1 MNTTPIALDIPSLHT
16 AYRNSDLTPDA
27 VIDHILLTS
36 PQYDDRNI
44 WIRQLSKAEIQ
55 PYLDSLNT
63 KNIDDLPLFG
73 IPFAIKDN
81 IDLANI
87 PTTAG
92 CPDFSYTPTKH
103 AHIVNELINAG
114 AIPIGKTNLDQFATG
129 LVGTRSPE
137 PWGPCGNSFNP
148 EYISGGSSAGSSV
161 AVALGLATF
170 SLGTD
175 TAGSGRVPAMLN
187 NLYGH
192 KPSRG
197 LFSMNGVVPACRS
210 LDCPSIFALSASDA
224 HQVFN
229 VAASFDSEDSYS
241 RKNPYSNTH
250 RYWGMP
256 SSMPKIA
263 IPRKENLNFFGNG
276 DAATLFNKTVLQWRE
291 LGAHV
296 EVVDIESLL
305 EAAKLLY
312 AGPWVAERYAAIEDL
327 MLNKPDTVHPV
338 VHNIVV
344 QAEQKTSV
352 ETFQFEYK
360 MQHYRA
366 IAKEMFAQFDFL
378 LTPTAPTT
386 YTIEE
391 VLENPIE
398 LNSNMG
404 YYTNYMNLLDL
415 AGIAIPA
422 GFMSNGQPFGTT
434 LIAPAMQDQ
443 KLLSYAH
450 LWQHTLD
457 CTTGA
462 LDQKPK
468 HPDVKTFADQSSIEI
483 AVCGAHLS
491 GMPLNWQLTER
502 GASLIK
508 KSLTSKNYKMFA
520 LAGVPPERPGLFRDD
535 SKDSAS
541 IEIEIWSMPAAELG
555 TFLANIPAPL
565 GLGKLETED
574 GDWVT
579 GFICESYG
587 EQGATDITEFGSWRK
602 YINSKAS

>member
-1 MNTTPIALDIPSLHT
+1 MTNIPFSLDISNLHQ
-16 AYRNSDLTPDA
+16 AYKSADLTPEE
-27 VIDHILLTS
+27 VVDHILLRS
-36 PQYDDRNI
+36 PQYNDRNI
-44 WIRQLSKAEIQ
+44 WIRQLSKIEIQ
-55 PYLDSLNT
+55 PYLDALSN
-63 KNIDDLPLFG
+63 KSIDDCPLFG

-87 PTTAG
+87 PTTAA
-92 CPDFSYTPTKH
+92 CPDFSYTPSKH

-148 EYISGGSSAGSSV
+148 DYISGGSSAGSAV

-197 LFSMNGVVPACRS
+197 LFSMSGVVPACRS

-229 VAASFDSEDSYS
+229 IAASFDPDDSYS
-241 RKNPYSNTH
+241 RQNQYNNSH
-250 RYWGMP
+250 RYWGVP
-256 SSMPKIA
+256 TKAPKIA
-263 IPRKENLNFFGNG
+263 IPVDENLNFFGNE
-276 DAATLFNKTVLQWRE
+276 DSNMLFKQAVEQWRK
-291 LGAHV
+291 LGATI
-296 EVVDIESLL
+296 ERIDISALL
-305 EAAKLLY
+305 DAAKLLY
-312 AGPWVAERYAAIEDL
+312 AGPWVAERYAAIETL
-327 MLNKPDTVHPV
+327 ITQSPDAIHPV
-338 VHNIVV
+338 VHDIVI
-344 QAEQKTSV
+344 QAEQKTAV
-352 ETFQFEYK
+352 ETFNFEYQ

-366 IAKEMFAQFDFL
+366 IAKAMFAQFDFL

-386 YTIEE
+386 YTKEE
-391 VLENPIE
+391 VLNNPIE

-415 AGIAIPA
+415 CGIAVPA
-422 GFMSNGQPFGTT
+422 GFMNNKLPFGVT
-434 LIAPAMQDQ
+434 LVAPSLQDQ

-450 LWQHTLD
+450 MWQKSMDTF
-457 CTTGA
+457 TGA
-462 LDQKPK
+462 LNLKPTLVEAPTIQDQANIP
-468 HPDVKTFADQSSIEI
+468 V

-491 GMPLNWQLTER
+491 AMPLNWQLTER
-502 GASLIK
+502 GATLIK
-508 KSLTSKNYKMFA
+508 QGRTSKAYRMVA
-520 LAGVPPERPGLFRDD
+520 LADGPPARPGLFRDD
-535 SKDSAS
+535 SDNAAS
-541 IEIEIWSMPAAELG
+541 IEIEIWSMPASELG
-555 TFLANIPAPL
+555 TFVANIPAPL
-565 GLGKLETED
+565 GLGKLEIED

-579 GFICESYG
+579 GFICEPYG
-587 EQGATDITEFGSWRK
+587 EQGATDITSFGSWK
-602 YINSKAS
+602 NYIANQ